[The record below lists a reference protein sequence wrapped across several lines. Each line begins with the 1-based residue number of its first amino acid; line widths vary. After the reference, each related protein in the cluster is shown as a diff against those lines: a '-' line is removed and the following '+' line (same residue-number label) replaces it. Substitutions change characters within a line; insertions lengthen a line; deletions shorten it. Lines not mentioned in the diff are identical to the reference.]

1 MTFIL
6 KLHKQLL
13 EIVTSEI
20 SVDTTKMANVLDID
34 TIYFGNPVFDITV
47 QDDNSEMMNRYGLEL
62 RMACLASPE

>member
-6 KLHKQLL
+6 KLQKQLL
-13 EIVTSEI
+13 EIVTSEF
-20 SVDTTKMANVLDID
+20 STDTTKMANAPDID

-47 QDDNSEMMNRYGLEL
+47 QDDNSEVMNRYGLEL